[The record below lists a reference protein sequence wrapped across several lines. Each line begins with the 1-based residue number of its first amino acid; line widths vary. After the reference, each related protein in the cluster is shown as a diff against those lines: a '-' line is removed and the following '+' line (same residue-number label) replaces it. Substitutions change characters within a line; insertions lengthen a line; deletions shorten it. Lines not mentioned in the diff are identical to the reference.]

1 MGSLLGVSESASAE
15 FSLFYNKRSSFD
27 LYIQTNQASVLFWK
41 RAVLTNA
48 CAVAGVC
55 IAFALSEAAKPS
67 LNIRVRIAVF
77 ARLS

>member
-1 MGSLLGVSESASAE
+1 
-15 FSLFYNKRSSFD
+15 
-27 LYIQTNQASVLFWK
+27 VLFWK